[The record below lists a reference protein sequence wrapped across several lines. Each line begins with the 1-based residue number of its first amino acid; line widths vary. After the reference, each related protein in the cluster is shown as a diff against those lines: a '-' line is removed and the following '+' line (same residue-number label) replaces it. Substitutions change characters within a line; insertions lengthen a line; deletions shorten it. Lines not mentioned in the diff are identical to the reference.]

1 MSMTGGNTINVM
13 LLMRG
18 IILHYWEHM
27 AVAMTD
33 NTPLALFLGT
43 QSDS

>member
-1 MSMTGGNTINVM
+1 
-13 LLMRG
+13 
-18 IILHYWEHM
+18 M

-33 NTPLALFLGT
+33 NTPLALFVGT